1 MSNCLVTGGAG
12 FIGSNLCKELLAR
25 GHHVKVIDNLSTGKM
40 INISPFID
48 KIEFINGDLRF
59 IKDAKNACRDV
70 DYIFHEAAL
79 PSVARSVENPIATND
94 SNISG
99 TLNLLVAAK
108 EAKVKRVVYAGSS
121 SVYGNS
127 PILPK
132 NEDMK
137 PEPLSPYAVS
147 KLTGE
152 YYCSVFSSLYGIET
166 VTIRYFNVFGPNQ
179 DPSSQYSGVISI
191 FITKLLQGK
200 NPTILG
206 DGRQSR
212 DFTFVKNVV
221 EGNILAATVPLA
233 ANKIINIACGA
244 RTDLNQLVNNLNEIL
259 NSNIQPVYAD
269 ERPGDVKHSQADISL
284 ARKILGYNPVCSF
297 KDGVIETVKWYKNSV
312 AIS

>member
-59 IKDAKNACRDV
+59 IKDAKNACHDV

-79 PSVARSVENPIATND
+79 PSVARSVEDPVATND

-127 PILPK
+127 QVLPK
-132 NEDMK
+132 KEDMK

-233 ANKIINIACGA
+233 AGKIINIACGG
-244 RTDLNQLVNNLNEIL
+244 RIDLNQLVSNLNEIL

-297 KDGVIETVKWYKNSV
+297 KDGLIETVKWYKNSA

>member
-244 RTDLNQLVNNLNEIL
+244 RTDLNQLVSNLNEIL
-259 NSNIQPVYAD
+259 NSNIKPIYGDA
-269 ERPGDVKHSQADISL
+269 RPGDVKHSQADISL

-297 KDGVIETVKWYKNSV
+297 KDGLIETVKWYKNSV